1 MKTLIIMSNKEMKV
15 LNMLFLI
22 KSWRLEVRGSVF
34 LLFSLYKE
42 KSISSFLLLFFQKFL
57 KAIYQTSNL

>member
-34 LLFSLYKE
+34 LLFSLYDKRE
-42 KSISSFLLLFFQKFL
+42 IDFFFSSSLFSKVLKSDL
-57 KAIYQTSNL
+57 SNL